1 MRHRQNG
8 YQGIIPANAIRAFRP
23 AFAATNVAQ
32 AEDCGPRY
40 CDYGDTIEIHGTRIR
55 LFEID
60 APESAQLSED
70 ASSKSYRCRQKAANE
85 LADYLEGY
93 AEASAVNS
101 GEAGGDPGVQNGEDE
116 GDAGADEEEEDRPL
130 SDTLVRD
137 LPAHRTLG
145 VRLGL
150 LVQPDVAIIAVATGL
165 RRTRLLDAIR
175 RDLRSSG

>member
-1 MRHRQNG
+1 M
-8 YQGIIPANAIRAFRP
+8 
-23 AFAATNVAQ
+23 
-32 AEDCGPRY
+32 
-40 CDYGDTIEIHGTRIR
+40 
-55 LFEID
+55 
-60 APESAQLSED
+60 PEFAQLSED

-145 VRLGL
+145 VKVGL

-175 RDLRSSG
+175 RDLRSSGRCRISPASPVGADFELSGERALGDLAVDRGSGQPGPRKSGPQADDGLL